1 MTTRRRWTKPEM
13 QTLRTQYGVVPARQI
28 AASLNRTVDAIH
40 RRAWEW
46 GLEMPADNRPALTAI
61 GMASAREGQAA

>member
-13 QTLRTQYGVVPARQI
+13 RQLRTQYGHIPARQI
-28 AASLNRTVDAIH
+28 AESLGRTVDAIH

-46 GLEMPADNRPALTAI
+46 CIEMPPENRPALTAM
-61 GMASAREGQAA
+61 GRREAQR